1 MFWNCTYPSFTIH
14 CTKEPVVNSSS
25 TWHSIRQVKPNP
37 TPRTRLPTHERM
49 AVRTGIEFTTIS
61 GIATDKTAICALSH
75 IVSTIQGHHFVP
87 LCNWWWQRF
96 TDLRCFLSPTCA
108 RGQRQYHF
116 VAISIGSDLD
126 AFLVQQVDAT
136 PEARV
141 GRTPAIRVI
150 DSFSSWIA
158 SYGIVF
164 VPFWY
169 ATPRRCMGRRRED
182 EGSCQYKRW
191 VRRPWCHGSLF
202 WVVLTAPNYFQLF
215 NCKVIGGTTSR
226 RLDGKCPTN
235 DPMSRW
241 RAILEP
247 PLYTYMYPSAHSKNP
262 ASLLPVLTA

>member
-1 MFWNCTYPSFTIH
+1 MLHIWVSVNIQCHIIICIICIEHIFHMLSQMPVRQSQIQCHACLSAHESMSF
-14 CTKEPVVNSSS
+14 
-25 TWHSIRQVKPNP
+25 
-37 TPRTRLPTHERM
+37 
-49 AVRTGIEFTTIS
+49 RTGIILATS
-61 GIATDKTAICALSH
+61 LWIATDKTSVGAFSH
-75 IVSTIQGHHFVP
+75 ILSTGHHILPVY
-87 LCNWWWQRF
+87 NW
-96 TDLRCFLSPTCA
+96 
-108 RGQRQYHF
+108 RGQRVTDVWCLRSTSARGHRQHHL
-116 VAISIGSDLD
+116 VAISIVLDLD
-126 AFLVQQVDAT
+126 AFLVEQVDAT
-136 PEARV
+136 SEARV